1 MNLEFLRVL
10 SALAK
15 QPTISRGSTRGSF
28 LRTCFSLE
36 RDAVGEAIKTTLIAD
51 ETVPPVVPTGFRGF
65 LAKFTVL
72 KGAQHNLWLT
82 FLIKFL
88 IYTAYS
94 VTNKTMV
101 LWLSKDLGFSDQA
114 AGALVGWVWAPAM
127 TVFTLLAGSVTDAIG
142 LRRTFF
148 LGVAICTIAR
158 SVMVVTTI
166 PSLALACGVLPL
178 AVGEALGTPVLLAAT
193 RRYSTTSQ
201 RSISFSIIYMIMNI
215 GYFAAGWIFDYVR
228 QLHLHVS
235 LFGFEPSSYQQ
246 LFMVSLAFEIVLFP
260 VIYFIRRGAE
270 ANNGG
275 RVIEKS
281 SGDDGTP
288 PSFWKGIGET
298 VRQTAIDTAHLF
310 RRLIGQ
316 SGFYRL
322 LVFFLFIGFLKAIFL
337 QMDYVFPKFGIRE
350 LGVNAPVGKL
360 SAINAIVII
369 CLVPIVGALTQKFAA
384 YRMVVIGGAICA
396 AGVFIMALPT
406 EWFLPAAYSGIG
418 QWLGHGY
425 LGLHGS
431 IHPYYIMTALYLIVF
446 SIGEAFYSPRVYE
459 YAAAIAPKGQ
469 EASYG
474 SLAYLPFLVG
484 KLLVGTG
491 GWLLAAFVPEH
502 GPRHPATMWLI
513 FALAASVAPVGLIV
527 FRRYIRVPEAGRQDT
542 D

>member
-1 MNLEFLRVL
+1 MG
-10 SALAK
+10 K
-15 QPTISRGSTRGSF
+15 
-28 LRTCFSLE
+28 
-36 RDAVGEAIKTTLIAD
+36 AIK
-51 ETVPPVVPTGFRGF
+51 ETFAPEDSVAPIEATGLRGF

-72 KGAQHNLWLT
+72 RGAQRELWLT

-127 TVFTLLAGSVTDAIG
+127 TIFTLLAGSLTDAIG

-148 LGVAICTIAR
+148 LGVAICTVAR

-166 PSLALACGVLPL
+166 PWLALACGVLPL

-193 RRYSTTSQ
+193 RRYSTVAQ
-201 RSISFSIIYMIMNI
+201 RSISFSIIYAVMNV
-215 GYFAAGWIFDYVR
+215 GYVAAGYIFDYVR
-228 QLHLHVS
+228 QLNLHVS
-235 LFGFEPSSYQQ
+235 LFGFEPSAHQQ
-246 LFMVSLAFEIVLFP
+246 LFIVSLMFEIVLFP
-260 VIYFIRRGAE
+260 VIYFLRSGAE

-275 RVIEKS
+275 PVIDES
-281 SGDDGTP
+281 RSAAP
-288 PSFWKGIGET
+288 AFWNGIGET
-298 VRQTAIDTAHLF
+298 VRQSAIATAQLF
-310 RRLIGQ
+310 QRLIGQ

-337 QMDYVFPKFGIRE
+337 QMDYVFPKWGIRE
-350 LGVNAPVGKL
+350 LGLNAPVGKL
-360 SAINAIVII
+360 SAINAIII
-369 CLVPIVGALTQKFAA
+369 IFLVPIVGALTQKFAA

-406 EWFLPAAYSGIG
+406 QWFQPAASGVIG

-425 LGLHGS
+425 LGVHGS
-431 IHPYYIMTALYLIVF
+431 IHPYYIMVALYLIVF
-446 SIGEAFYSPRVYE
+446 SVGEAFYSPRVYE

-469 EASYG
+469 EASYA

-484 KLLVGTG
+484 KILVGAG
-491 GWLLAAFVPEH
+491 GWLLAAFCPEH
-502 GPRHPATMWLI
+502 GPRRSGTMWFI
-513 FALAASVAPVGLIV
+513 FALAASVAPIGLLV
-527 FRRYIRVPEAGRQDT
+527 FRRYIRVPEAGRQD
-542 D
+542 

>member
-1 MNLEFLRVL
+1 
-10 SALAK
+10 
-15 QPTISRGSTRGSF
+15 
-28 LRTCFSLE
+28 
-36 RDAVGEAIKTTLIAD
+36 
-51 ETVPPVVPTGFRGF
+51 
-65 LAKFTVL
+65 
-72 KGAQHNLWLT
+72 
-82 FLIKFL
+82 
-88 IYTAYS
+88 
-94 VTNKTMV
+94 
-101 LWLSKDLGFSDQA
+101 
-114 AGALVGWVWAPAM
+114 M
-127 TVFTLLAGSVTDAIG
+127 TVFILLVGSVTDAIG

-158 SVMVVTTI
+158 SVMIVTTM

-178 AVGEALGTPVLLAAT
+178 AVGEAFGTPVLLAAT
-193 RRYSTTSQ
+193 RRYSTVAQ

-215 GYFAAGWIFDYVR
+215 GYIAAGWIFDYVR
-228 QLHLHVS
+228 ELNLHVS

-246 LFMVSLAFEIVLFP
+246 LFIVSLAFEIVLFP

-270 ANNGG
+270 ARNNGPM
-275 RVIEKS
+275 IDQS
-281 SGDDGTP
+281 SRNRGTVQG
-288 PSFWKGIGET
+288 FWRGIANT
-298 VRQTAIDTAHLF
+298 VRRSATDAAHLF

-322 LVFFLFIGFLKAIFL
+322 LAFFVFIGFLKAIFL
-337 QMDYVFPKFGIRE
+337 QMDYVFPTFGIRE
-350 LGVNAPVGKL
+350 LGLHAPVGKL

-406 EWFLPAAYSGIG
+406 EWFLPATNSSIG
-418 QWLGHGY
+418 QWLGHVY
-425 LGLHGS
+425 LGLQGS
-431 IHPYYIMTALYLIVF
+431 IHPYYIMAALYLIVF
-446 SIGEAFYSPRVYE
+446 SVGEAFYSPRVYE

-491 GWLLAAFVPEH
+491 GWLLAAYVPEH
-502 GPRHPATMWLI
+502 GPRHPGTMWLI

-527 FRRYIRVPEAGRQDT
+527 FRSYIRVPEAGRQD
-542 D
+542 